1 MELQAII
8 KALENADSFAREFL
22 KKFRIDERNGKV
34 VFVAPNKEYKE
45 WLETLLLTLEES
57 WIKERVEILQKEESE
72 SPKTQVVE
80 DFLNPNYSFE
90 NFIVGEGNRF
100 AYEIAKEVLENPG
113 YLYNPV
119 FIYGSVGTGKTH
131 LLQAIGNEA
140 KKRGYRVIY
149 SSAND
154 FAEEMVSFLKEGR
167 INEFRNKYKSVDM
180 LLLDDV
186 QFLSGKERTQIEF
199 FNIFNTLYLLGKQ
212 IVLASDRHPQ
222 QLKGVSDRLV
232 SRFEGGIL
240 VEIELDPSTKLKII
254 REKLKAFGVEPK
266 KEIVEYLLHNTKNVR
281 EIEGKIKLIKLR
293 GFEKLPE
300 RKEKNSLEKILEF
313 VANYYALSV
322 EDLLSDKKNKKIT
335 EAKQIAM
342 YLCRKVCSASLIE
355 IARVFKKK
363 DHTTVIHAI
372 RKVEEKKAQDRKFK
386 HLVSFLEKQAHSKV

>member
-1 MELQAII
+1 MELKNII
-8 KALENADSFAREFL
+8 KTLQKADAFAGEFL
-22 KKFRIDERNGKV
+22 KSFEIRREKGKLL
-34 VFVAPNKEYKE
+34 FVAPSREYKE
-45 WLETLLLTLEES
+45 WLETLILTLGDERLKESIEVLQEGEREAGTEEV
-57 WIKERVEILQKEESE
+57 K
-72 SPKTQVVE
+72 
-80 DFLNPNYSFE
+80 DFLNSRYSFD
-90 NFIVGEGNRF
+90 NFIVGEGNKF
-100 AYEIAKEVLENPG
+100 AYEIAKEIVDNPG

-131 LLQAIGNEA
+131 LLQAIGNET
-140 KKRGYRVIY
+140 KKRGYRVLY
-149 SSAND
+149 SSASD
-154 FAEEMVSFLKEGR
+154 FTEEMVSYLKAGK
-167 INEFRNKYKSVDM
+167 INEFRNKYKSVDV

-199 FNIFNTLYLLGKQ
+199 FNIFNTLYLLEKQ

-232 SRFEGGIL
+232 SRFEGGVL
-240 VEIELDPSTKLKII
+240 VEIELDLPTKLKII
-254 REKLKAFGVEPK
+254 REKLKTFGVEPK
-266 KEIVEYLLHNTKNVR
+266 KEVVEYLLQNTKNVR
-281 EIEGKIKLIKLR
+281 EIEGKIKLIKLK

-322 EDLLSDKKNKKIT
+322 EDLLSDRRTKKIS

-355 IARVFKKK
+355 IARTFKRK

-372 RKVEEKKAQDRKFK
+372 KKVEERKKRDRKFK
-386 HLVSFLEKQAHSKV
+386 HLVAFLEKQAFEKI